1 MKIGITGAFGFLGA
15 NVVAQCIKQNEQV
28 VAFYS
33 HNTSNPLFKN
43 TDVEAR
49 KINILDKQNV
59 RSACKD
65 LDALIHL
72 AGAVDFSA
80 AMRKKVWEVNVLGSI
95 NIYETILDLGIPK
108 FIDTSSITALGPSIG
123 NILVDE
129 ANGNPYQKSN
139 PIMFANADEALQAVD
154 ASVQGDFR
162 FLQRSRLMYFDS
174 KLAAT
179 ELSRRYFLKRGLP
192 VIRIFP
198 GTAVGR
204 GDLHYSVSQL
214 IDSVWEGRL
223 GMTYP
228 GTTAF
233 MDAGDFAKGV
243 LLALEKGKPGDEFV
257 LAGKTEDNLSYADFM
272 QLIAKTAQLH
282 KSPYARNKRPLVL
295 PAVIAKPASLVFE
308 KIAPK
313 LGLSYALSL
322 SACLTHR
329 FSSEKAISMLG
340 YAPKTPLEDSILA
353 CREFSQQQGT
363 TTR

>member
-15 NVVAQCIKQNEQV
+15 NIVAQCITQNEQV

-33 HNTSNPLFKN
+33 HNTSNPLFN
-43 TDVEAR
+43 NSDVEAR

-80 AMRKKVWEVNVLGSI
+80 SMRKKVWEVNVLGSF
-95 NIYETILDLGIPK
+95 NIYESILDLGIQK
-108 FIDTSSITALGPSIG
+108 FIDTSSITALGPCLG
-123 NILVDE
+123 NMLVDE
-129 ANGNPYQKSN
+129 TNGNPYQKSN
-139 PIMFANADEALQAVD
+139 PIMFANAAETLQAVD
-154 ASVQGDFR
+154 SSIKGDYR
-162 FLQRSRLMYFDS
+162 FIQKSRLMYFDS

-179 ELSRRYFLKRGLP
+179 ELSRRYALERGLP

-198 GTAVGR
+198 GTAVGP

-223 GMTYP
+223 NLTYP
-228 GTTAF
+228 GGTAF
-233 MDAGDFAKGV
+233 MDSRDFAKGV
-243 LLALEKGKPGDEFV
+243 LLALAKGKPGDEFV
-257 LAGKTEDNLSYADFM
+257 LAGKTEDNLGYADFM
-272 QLIAKTAQLH
+272 QLIAKTAQFQKGLSA
-282 KSPYARNKRPLVL
+282 KNRRPIVL
-295 PAVIAKPASLVFE
+295 PAAIARPASFVIE
-308 KIAPK
+308 QIAPK

-329 FSSEKAISMLG
+329 FSSEKAITMLG
-340 YAPKTPLEDSILA
+340 YSPKTPLEDSILA
-353 CREFSQQQGT
+353 CREFSQQLANS
-363 TTR
+363 TR